1 MIWFIVSL
9 IILAALAILAWP
21 FLRTDRMARRH
32 ADQGLAVYR
41 QQLDELE
48 TDVTRETIDK
58 SEAEAMALEIKRRML
73 RLDRSE
79 NEASSSLNTGKHW
92 RIAAVLAVVIPAVS
106 FGLYNELGSPNE
118 LARPLA
124 GRDLAADTRALQAR
138 DAGPLIQRLIEALK
152 EQPDN
157 LEGWVLLARTLSR
170 MERYEEAA
178 ETYKKA
184 TLLAPRATE
193 LYIGAGENY
202 YFAADGNVTAAAEEA
217 FEKAFALEPE
227 NPGARYYLAL
237 RDAEA
242 GDNAGALQKW
252 ILLYEESP
260 AEAPFMPVLEQR
272 IEQTAELTGTDLGDL
287 FSRKNVPDIPKGP
300 SDAEIAAAADMSS
313 QERQNMIASMVEGL
327 ASRMEE
333 APDYAG
339 LMRLGQAYS
348 TLQQHEKA
356 ANAYGRARML
366 KSEDS
371 TAIEAEAFAYV
382 QMAEDNGIPPAQAIG
397 LYRMLLD
404 KNPEHPQALW
414 YLGVAEAAEGNDAG
428 AIDFWRRLQ
437 AVTEAG
443 TPVYDAAGAAI
454 KSLSDKNKN

>member
-1 MIWFIVSL
+1 MIWIVISV
-9 IILAALAILAWP
+9 IIAAALVILAWP
-21 FLRTDRMARRH
+21 FLRTDRMRRRH

-48 TDVTRETIDK
+48 TDVARETIDK

-73 RLDRSE
+73 RVDRAE
-79 NEASSSLNTGKHW
+79 NEVSSSLNASKHW
-92 RIAAVLAVVIPAVS
+92 YIAAVLAVVIPLLS
-106 FGLYNELGSPNE
+106 FGLYLDLGSPNE
-118 LARPLA
+118 PARPLA
-124 GRDLAADTRALQAR
+124 ARDLAADARALQSR
-138 DAGPLIQRLIEALK
+138 DAGPLIQRLIAALK

-178 ETYKKA
+178 ETYMKA
-184 TLLAPRATE
+184 TILAPRATE
-193 LYIGAGENY
+193 LFIGAGENY
-202 YFAADGNVTAAAEEA
+202 YFAADGNVTANAEEA
-217 FEKAFALEPE
+217 FEQAFALDPE

-260 AEAPFMPVLEQR
+260 ADAPFMPVLEQR
-272 IEQTAELTGTDLGDL
+272 IERTAELTGTDIGDL
-287 FSRKNVPDIPKGP
+287 FSRKSVPDMPKGP
-300 SDAEIAAAADMSS
+300 SGADIAAAADMTP
-313 QERQNMIASMVEGL
+313 EARQDMIASMVEGL
-327 ASRMEE
+327 ASRMDET
-333 APDYAG
+333 PDYEG

-348 TLQQHEKA
+348 TLEEYEKA

-366 KSEDS
+366 KPDDL
-371 TAIEAEAFAYV
+371 TAIDAEAFSYV
-382 QMAEDNGIPPAQAIG
+382 QMAGNNGVPPAQAVG
-397 LYRMLLD
+397 LYRMLIE

-414 YLGVAEAAEGNDAG
+414 YLGVAAAAEGNDAE

-443 TPVYDAAGAAI
+443 SRVHAAAGAAI
-454 KSLSDKNKN
+454 KSLSDQNKN